1 MLDPP
6 EPGTAEAAPFPQGA
20 EQRLL
25 GTWQPSAKRGDQLL
39 HELFHGVI
47 GEEATFGR
55 RATYSNRPAPGMLY
69 LTQQDWFLVRRR
81 PFMKLIIA
89 IIQPPKLKAV
99 QEALRRIGVSR
110 LSVGDAMGFA
120 RQRGQDETYRGAEYK
135 TNLLR
140 KVALE
145 IAVNDDFVEKTIE
158 CLEQVARTGGEG
170 TIGDGKVFVLPM
182 DEAIQVSDGARG
194 PGAI

>member
-1 MLDPP
+1 M
-6 EPGTAEAAPFPQGA
+6 
-20 EQRLL
+20 R
-25 GTWQPSAKRGDQLL
+25 
-39 HELFHGVI
+39 
-47 GEEATFGR
+47 ATF
-55 RATYSNRPAPGMLY
+55 PGVQEY
-69 LTQQDWFLVRRR
+69 ANSTERDRGAAGKR
-81 PFMKLIIA
+81 MKLIIA

-110 LSVGDAMGFA
+110 LTVGDAMGFA

-145 IAVNDDFVEKTIE
+145 IAVNDDFAEKTIE
-158 CLEQVARTGGEG
+158 CLQQVARTGNEG
-170 TIGDGKVFVLPM
+170 TIGDGKVIVLPM
-182 DEAIQVSDGARG
+182 EQAIQISDGYRG

>member
-1 MLDPP
+1 
-6 EPGTAEAAPFPQGA
+6 
-20 EQRLL
+20 
-25 GTWQPSAKRGDQLL
+25 
-39 HELFHGVI
+39 
-47 GEEATFGR
+47 
-55 RATYSNRPAPGMLY
+55 MLY
-69 LTQQDWFLVRRR
+69 LTQKDWILVRRR

-110 LSVGDAMGFA
+110 LTVGDAMGFA

>member
-1 MLDPP
+1 
-6 EPGTAEAAPFPQGA
+6 
-20 EQRLL
+20 
-25 GTWQPSAKRGDQLL
+25 
-39 HELFHGVI
+39 
-47 GEEATFGR
+47 
-55 RATYSNRPAPGMLY
+55 
-69 LTQQDWFLVRRR
+69 
-81 PFMKLIIA
+81 MKLLIA
-89 IIQPPKLKAV
+89 IIQPTKLKAV

-110 LSVGDAMGFA
+110 LTVGDAMGFA

-145 IAVNDDFVEKTIE
+145 IAVNDDFVDKTLE
-158 CLEQVARTGGEG
+158 CLQQVARTGTEG

-182 DEAIQVSDGARG
+182 EQAVQISDGNRG

>member
-1 MLDPP
+1 
-6 EPGTAEAAPFPQGA
+6 
-20 EQRLL
+20 
-25 GTWQPSAKRGDQLL
+25 
-39 HELFHGVI
+39 
-47 GEEATFGR
+47 
-55 RATYSNRPAPGMLY
+55 
-69 LTQQDWFLVRRR
+69 
-81 PFMKLIIA
+81 MKMIIA

-110 LSVGDAMGFA
+110 LTVGDAMGFA

-145 IAVNDDFVEKTIE
+145 IAVNDDFVERTIE
-158 CLEQVARTGGEG
+158 CLEQVARTGNEG
-170 TIGDGKVFVLPM
+170 NIGDGKIFVLPM
-182 DEAIQVSDGARG
+182 EQAIQISDGYRG